1 MQVKTQKV
9 IVIPLKCRDALKRKY
24 QCSQTSLYNAL
35 AYRTMNKRAQQIR
48 QDAIKKFGGVE
59 VDKPVFN

>member
-9 IVIPLKCRDALKRKY
+9 IVIPIKSRDTLKRKY